1 MGNLSG
7 RKCVL
12 KKWIVKMNPTA
23 SNASSLWRMVATFTH
38 HPGKKFV
45 KNSGNHSSRPVD
57 PMMNIPQKTA
67 K

>member
-1 MGNLSG
+1 M
-7 RKCVL
+7 
-12 KKWIVKMNPTA
+12 KMNPTA

-38 HPGKKFV
+38 QPGRKIV
-45 KNSGNHSSRPVD
+45 KNSGNQSSNPVD